1 MKEANRQKAKKVL
14 IIGEDEIKKG
24 KAILKDM
31 ESGEQKEIELEKI
44 RGAF

>member
-31 ESGEQKEIELEKI
+31 ESGEQKEIALDRI
-44 RGAF
+44 DNVL

>member
-24 KAILKDM
+24 RAILKDM
-31 ESGEQKEIELEKI
+31 ESGEQKEIELDKI
-44 RGAF
+44 IGMF